1 MGNTTISLVHNLTP
15 EAYGF
20 TLVILML
27 ATPACFYCFIRAWK
41 RWHLIKDMPTAR
53 LRSAHQGYIELEGK
67 GKSLPDQPV
76 FAPLSNHECLWY
88 HSLIEHKETILEQK
102 RTRTEWKILYRN
114 TSNHSF
120 LLDDGTGI
128 GQINPEDAEIISNKK
143 LVWYGNTEWPA
154 RTGILS
160 NGSAIVGLASRYR
173 YTEQLILPGQR
184 LYIIGHLQTRS
195 PATER
200 SVRNIARDLLSD
212 WKQDKQK
219 LLERFDTNQDGEID
233 LAEWEIAREA
243 ALSQAQTIH
252 QQLLHETE
260 IHHISMPRDGRYPF
274 IISVRPQAE
283 LIRKYRCHALI
294 ALAGCFSMT
303 GCILWLLYAHRIG
316 SIVF

>member
-1 MGNTTISLVHNLTP
+1 MGNAAISLVRNLTP
-15 EAYGF
+15 EEYGF
-20 TLVILML
+20 TLVILILTAL
-27 ATPACFYCFIRAWK
+27 AGFYCFIRAWK
-41 RWHLIKDMPTAR
+41 RWHLIKDTPTAR

-67 GKSLPDQPV
+67 GKSLPDRPI
-76 FAPLSNHECLWY
+76 FAPLSNHQCLWY
-88 HSLIEHKETILEQK
+88 HSLIERKETILEQK
-102 RTRTEWKILYRN
+102 RTGTEWKVLYRN

-128 GQINPEDAEIISNKK
+128 GLVNPEDAEIISNEK
-143 LVWYGNTEWPA
+143 LIWYGNTEWPV

-160 NGSAIVGLASRYR
+160 NGSAIVALASRYR

-195 PATER
+195 LATER
-200 SVRNIARDLLSD
+200 SVRDIARDLLSD
-212 WKQDKQK
+212 WKQDKQQ
-219 LLERFDTNQDGEID
+219 LLTRFDTNRDGEID

-260 IHHISMPRDGRYPF
+260 IHHISTPRNSRYPF

-283 LIRKYRCHALI
+283 LIRKYRRNALI

-303 GCILWLLYAHRIG
+303 GCILWLLHLHG
-316 SIVF
+316 